1 MIAFQAICCPF
12 ESDCP
17 LQFLDF
23 HTMSIDEVNEKLRLG
38 LISIESAQKFVDKWN
53 ENPNRFHFARIFGG
67 KILLLDFP
75 TPNLDELE

>member
-1 MIAFQAICCPF
+1 MLSVRIGLPAPI
-12 ESDCP
+12 
-17 LQFLDF
+17 LDF